1 MNDIRIIDDK
11 EARESLHIDDAI
23 KATENVFLEYSMRKA
38 TNLIRKTI
46 EFENGIYRTMS
57 AAIRSKNLVGTK
69 TGFWSSEF
77 KGSSNTSTNS
87 ELITIY
93 NAIDGGLLG
102 IVNSHY
108 LNQIRTAAIGALSVK
123 YLSNSNSSIVGIIG
137 TGRHARAQLI
147 GASRVRNLEI
157 VRVFSRSHSNRRKFC
172 EEMSKELDIKIIEV
186 DSLSKVLSESDI
198 ILEATT
204 STSPV
209 VLGNHIIEG
218 THITSIS
225 SGYHGTRQIDDELI
239 RKVSIICVDS
249 IEQILQDG
257 TGDIVAPVMNGL
269 FSLDSIKE
277 LADVMSRKKQG
288 RTSKRD
294 ITLFKSA
301 GMAIVDLAV
310 ASLLFTDIK

>member
-1 MNDIRIIDDK
+1 MTPIRIIDDEEVK
-11 EARESLHIDDAI
+11 TRLQIDDAI
-23 KATENVFLEYSMRKA
+23 KAAENVFIEYARGKA

-69 TGFWSSEF
+69 MGFWSSEF
-77 KGSSNTSTNS
+77 KGSSNISTNS

-93 NAIDGGLLG
+93 NTINGGLLG

-123 YLSNSNSSIVGIIG
+123 YLSNTNSNTVGIIG

-147 GASRVRNLEI
+147 GVSRVRNLEI
-157 VRVFSRSHSNRRKFC
+157 VKVFSRNHLNRKKFC
-172 EEMSKELDIKIIEV
+172 KEMSKELGIKLIEV
-186 DSLSKVLSESDI
+186 DSLTKALSGSDL

-204 STSPV
+204 ATSPV
-209 VLGNHIIEG
+209 VLGDDILEG

-225 SGYHGTRQIDDELI
+225 SGYHGTRQVDDVLI
-239 RKVSIICVDS
+239 EKASIICVDS
-249 IEQILQDG
+249 IDQMLQDG
-257 TGDIVAPVMNGL
+257 TGDIMAPVMNGL
-269 FSLDSIKE
+269 LSWDSIKE
-277 LADVMSRKKQG
+277 LSDLISGNKPG
-288 RTSKRD
+288 RTSKSD

-310 ASLLFTDIK
+310 ASVILNNIK